1 VDIRIGILNSP
12 REINFETAQ
21 SAADVEKVVS
31 AALDSGAKFIKLVDD
46 KDKVYI
52 IPVAAFGYI
61 EVGSEVSRRVGF
73 VA

>member
-12 REINFETAQ
+12 REIAFETAQ
-21 SAADVEKVVS
+21 SPADVEKVVA
-31 AALDSGAKFIKLVDD
+31 AALDADARYIRLVDD
-46 KDKVYI
+46 KQKVYI
-52 IPVAAFGYI
+52 IPTAAFGYI

>member
-1 VDIRIGILNSP
+1 MDIRIGILNSP

-52 IPVAAFGYI
+52 IPTAAFGYI
-61 EVGSEVSRRVGF
+61 EVGSEISRRVGF

>member
-12 REINFETAQ
+12 REINFETGAT
-21 SAADVEKVVS
+21 AAEVEKIVG
-31 AALDSGAKFIKLVDD
+31 AALDSDAKFIRLTDD
-46 KDKVYI
+46 KAKVYI
-52 IPVAAFGYI
+52 IPTAAFGYI

>member
-21 SAADVEKVVS
+21 SAAEVEKAVA
-31 AALDSGAKFIKLVDD
+31 AALDSDAKFIRLTDD
-46 KDKVYI
+46 KDKLYI
-52 IPVAAFGYI
+52 IPTAAFGYI
-61 EVGSEVSRRVGF
+61 EVGSEISRRVGF